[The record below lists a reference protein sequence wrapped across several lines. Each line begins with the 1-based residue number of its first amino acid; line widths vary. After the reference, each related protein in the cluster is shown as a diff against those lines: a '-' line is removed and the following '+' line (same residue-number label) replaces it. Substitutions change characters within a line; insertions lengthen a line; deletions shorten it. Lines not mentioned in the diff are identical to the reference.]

1 MFTSD
6 FVLKNPV
13 NVWINKV
20 RRGVFHY
27 PGIVKCNHSSPI
39 YIIVFSLLDF
49 LFIVLIKKINVSGW
63 CAYIILKNKRTM
75 GPNNRKQ
82 FSKII

>member
-27 PGIVKCNHSSPI
+27 PGLVKCNHSCSPI
-39 YIIVFSLLDF
+39 YIIVFSLQDI
-49 LFIVLIKKINVSGW
+49 LFIVLIKKINVSG
-63 CAYIILKNKRTM
+63 
-75 GPNNRKQ
+75 
-82 FSKII
+82 

>member
-20 RRGVFHY
+20 GRGVFHY
-27 PGIVKCNHSSPI
+27 PGLVKCNHSSPI
-39 YIIVFSLLDF
+39 YIMYIIVFSLLDI
-49 LFIVLIKKINVSGW
+49 LFIVLIKKINVSG
-63 CAYIILKNKRTM
+63 
-75 GPNNRKQ
+75 
-82 FSKII
+82 

>member
-39 YIIVFSLLDF
+39 YIIVFSLLDI
-49 LFIVLIKKINVSGW
+49 LFIVLIKKLMFQGDVH
-63 CAYIILKNKRTM
+63 ILY
-75 GPNNRKQ
+75 
-82 FSKII
+82 

>member
-49 LFIVLIKKINVSGW
+49 LFIVLIKKIMFQGDVHILYSKTNVQW
-63 CAYIILKNKRTM
+63 VQITE
-75 GPNNRKQ
+75 NNFQK
-82 FSKII
+82 